1 MKRTLLALI
10 TALTLVSVGF
20 AQSRDAS
27 YPLANGRK
35 LIVTNLLK
43 PELWGFFDNAG
54 LAAALSKISE
64 EYELSTDFN
73 VAFNPTANYLY
84 LPVQSIE
91 FDPTKASKIA
101 PQEGTGLLG
110 EGKVNYLP
118 TDLQKSI
125 IFAVG
130 AWVQSFIGNAAAPED
145 LRGMLNRLTLS
156 APPRFICSITNK
168 SRFIVL
174 SGTFPALRTISFDPK
189 IQWQDLSNPKAPF
202 FATIAIPS
210 PYNDYA
216 FTTVQ
221 GRMYLENPDIP
232 GNPSLKKDTIWIYK
246 LFGLR

>member
-1 MKRTLLALI
+1 MKRPLLALI
-10 TALTLVSVGF
+10 SVVLLVSVGF

-43 PELWGFFDNAG
+43 PELWGYFDNAG
-54 LAAALSKISE
+54 LAAALSKISD
-64 EYELSTDFN
+64 EYELSTDIY
-73 VAFNPTANYLY
+73 VAFNPTATYLY
-84 LPVQSIE
+84 LPVQGIE
-91 FDPTKASKIA
+91 FDLAKASKIA
-101 PQEGTGLLG
+101 AYASG
-110 EGKVNYLP
+110 EAANLP
-118 TDLQKSI
+118 NALQKEVM
-125 IFAVG
+125 FAVG
-130 AWVQSFIGNAAAPED
+130 TWVRSFIGNTAAPED
-145 LRGMLNRLTLS
+145 FRSMINQLVLS
-156 APPRFICSITNK
+156 ATPRFICSITNK
-168 SRFIVL
+168 QRFIVL
-174 SGTFPALRTISFDPK
+174 SGTLQALQIISFDPK

-202 FATIAIPS
+202 FATIKVPS